1 MLIRVENNEVQS
13 SERQSLL
20 KECKYTTINLDN
32 KFEPTTSIDQELTIP
47 KGSRKENTQQKDNTV
62 RVFVD
67 VTQDTTQSH
76 NITDT
81 KTDINN
87 DQTNRD
93 QEATS
98 PP

>member
-1 MLIRVENNEVQS
+1 MLSRVENNEMQS
-13 SERQSLL
+13 SERECLL
-20 KECKYTTINLDN
+20 KECKFTTIILDN

-62 RVFVD
+62 RVFD